1 MRPARNPARK
11 GIHQV
16 REQKNMNT
24 QILGR
29 ALARASDHRR
39 RLVEHAH
46 LPLALFS
53 FKSPFLQDRHR
64 SCFIFRDGVDD
75 ERRELLAAELA
86 PARSIAV
93 ARRGPNG
100 LKIQKETTHFMVRWT
115 RVPATKLK
123 QYNTSKRR
131 TKYCS
136 FSPLPAMCLN
146 NFCLTFFIN
155 LRSTGG
161 NGPSGLALCGMAGWG
176 WRKCVEALTTSSI
189 SKS

>member
-29 ALARASDHRR
+29 ALSRASDHRR

-46 LPLALFS
+46 LPLALFPLQSS
-53 FKSPFLQDRHR
+53 FLKNRHGP
-64 SCFIFRDGVDD
+64 SLVLGDGVDD

-100 LKIQKETTHFMVRWT
+100 LKIEKEATHDLV
-115 RVPATKLK
+115 
-123 QYNTSKRR
+123 
-131 TKYCS
+131 
-136 FSPLPAMCLN
+136 
-146 NFCLTFFIN
+146 
-155 LRSTGG
+155 
-161 NGPSGLALCGMAGWG
+161 
-176 WRKCVEALTTSSI
+176 
-189 SKS
+189 